1 MADQKPKGDSEA
13 QIAFPANDDSLGDE
27 GSESPADQVYRF
39 WQAPD
44 RDSPAGDAV
53 DLDFTL
59 EISDASNKKLQAL
72 LQLDGFNAYDD
83 EEVFRR
89 TGQKIERSRRWG
101 KFFERM
107 GLMYREGQI
116 TKLTD
121 LGRKLADISSTEKR
135 EFRRTVA
142 RDALRVLR
150 LYQLKNPADDPQG
163 RYPEDCDVFPY
174 WCIWKAADA
183 LGGRLH
189 WDELNRE
196 LMRVMR
202 MEDLDLRIER
212 IRVARNDSD
221 YDAAKGGS
229 KAHPLESRCYEELD
243 PPGNK
248 TADGQV
254 RDHYMTPWLK
264 RAGFGGLLLESPGQ
278 TGEGYWTIPGDL
290 SSQIKDILREPPTYR
305 YFESKE
311 EWFEHYGRINSEPG
325 DTMGDGEEFPEKEID
340 KLPDD
345 DPVWQ
350 QVKALLDSG
359 SLTIILSGPP
369 GTSKTW
375 YAWRLAAKIADY
387 KRNNVRR
394 IQFHPSYSYD
404 DFIEGYIPISPKAG
418 EAPGPLFRVVPKL
431 FLSLCNDARKRPDE
445 KFVLVID
452 EMTRGDI
459 GRIFGELLTY
469 LEPDYRNRN
478 FLLAYSGKTASIPS
492 NVIILGTMNPF
503 DRSITELDDALERR
517 FDRVAVVPDVRIL
530 RLLLTTAGAQGELL
544 GKIIG
549 FFNEANGLVAHGF
562 GQTYFLGVGSEASL
576 VRVWNH
582 KLKFVFEKIFR
593 FDDDKYQQIRNHYAA
608 QLTDATQL
616 L

>member
-1 MADQKPKGDSEA
+1 MVDQKPKDDPGKEIPS
-13 QIAFPANDDSLGDE
+13 PADDDSLSDE
-27 GSESPADQVYRF
+27 NSESSGDQVYRC

-44 RDSPAGDAV
+44 RDSLADAV
-53 DLDFTL
+53 DLDFKL
-59 EISDASNKKLQAL
+59 EISDNSNKTLHAL
-72 LQLDGFNAYDD
+72 LQLDGINAYDE
-83 EEVFRR
+83 EEVFRK
-89 TGQKIERSRRWG
+89 TGQKIERPRRWG
-101 KFFERM
+101 KLFERM
-107 GLMYREGQI
+107 GLMYREGQL
-116 TKLTD
+116 TRLTD
-121 LGRKLADISSTEKR
+121 LGRKLAETPATEKR
-135 EFRRTVA
+135 EFRRKIA
-142 RDALRVLR
+142 REALKVLS
-150 LYQLKNPADDPQG
+150 LYQLRNPADDPQG

-196 LMRVMR
+196 LMRVLKMA
-202 MEDLDLRIER
+202 DLDARIER
-212 IRVARNDSD
+212 IVVARKDAD
-221 YDAAKGGS
+221 YDAVKGGS
-229 KAHPLESRCYEELD
+229 KAHPLENRCYEELD
-243 PPGNK
+243 PPGKK

-264 RAGFGGLLLESPGQ
+264 RAGFGGLLLESPGI
-278 TGEGYWTIPGDL
+278 GGDGYWTIPDDL
-290 SSQIKDILREPPTYR
+290 SSEIKDILRQPPKYHD
-305 YFESKE
+305 FESKA
-311 EWFEHYGRINSEPG
+311 EWFEHYGRINSASEG
-325 DTMGDGEEFPEKEID
+325 TTDDDAGEFREKEND

-350 QVKALLDSG
+350 QVNALLASG

-375 YAWRLAAKIADY
+375 YAWRLASKIADY
-387 KRNNVRR
+387 KRNNVKR

-404 DFIEGYIPISPKAG
+404 DFIEGYIPVPPKAG
-418 EAPGPLFRVVPKL
+418 EVSGPLFQVVPKL
-431 FLSLCNDARKRPDE
+431 FLNLCSDARKRPDE

-469 LEPDYRNRN
+469 LEPDYRNKR
-478 FLLAYSGKTASIPS
+478 FFLAYSGRPASIPS

-530 RLLLTTAGAQGELL
+530 RLLLTNAGAQGELL
-544 GKIIG
+544 GKVIR

-562 GQTYFLGVGSEASL
+562 GQTYFLGVDSEAAL

-593 FDDDKYQQIRNHYAA
+593 FDNDKYQQIRDHYAA
-608 QLTDATQL
+608 QLADATQL